1 MPVRRNPAYA
11 GSDPYMA
18 QAAQNIASLFAPEDP
33 SKIAAGALAFQKA
46 RGEQAEAERL
56 ADLYAMAKGPS
67 PDMAAFDRAGVAA
80 GRFTPAQS
88 YQAVDTNAATTRR
101 GQDVEA
107 STKQNVALIDQYGQL
122 QRQYATPQ
130 TAKEGE
136 TIYLPKQFQENS
148 GLPAVLG
155 GQTRL
160 KPGEVVIQP
169 GGARLEG
176 NPVPLSMDNARA
188 ATFAGLSP
196 ELRQALMLGGEG
208 VTEVQTPAGPVVQSR
223 AGAIGLPAV
232 PAGDKVTEV
241 SRLIAER
248 DRLPAGDP
256 NRKAFDDRINALGRG
271 QQQGAYD
278 KETDEVFAKENA
290 KINSQ
295 ANAARSQLGSLQF
308 MRQLLA
314 NPETQQGFGGETSLQ
329 ARKVLESLGM
339 PVGNTTD
346 AEVARALSNKL
357 ALYAKN
363 EGGENLMPGAL
374 SDSDRPFLQQQ
385 VAGLGNTR
393 GANMKLLDYYERI
406 QRRAMDV
413 ESLRQRYVQDHGRID
428 EGFRREL
435 STWAEANPVFPEARP
450 KASAAVPAPGGAAPA
465 PGAPAPAGA
474 GQPQFRVL
482 SVR

>member
-1 MPVRRNPAYA
+1 MPIRRNPAY
-11 GSDPYMA
+11 GGDPYMA
-18 QAAQNIASLFAPEDP
+18 QAAQNIASLYAPEDP

-46 RGEQAEAERL
+46 QAERAETERL
-56 ADLYAMAKGPS
+56 ADLYSYMKSPGYDPAMA
-67 PDMAAFDRAGVAA
+67 DRMGMGA
-80 GRFTPAQS
+80 GRWKPTES
-88 YQAVDTNAATTRR
+88 LYRVDTDAATTRR

-107 STKQNVALIDQYGQL
+107 GTKQNVALIDQYGQL
-122 QRQYATPQ
+122 KRQYAAPI
-130 TAKEGE
+130 KLGEGE
-136 TIYLPKQFQENS
+136 TAFLPQQTQRNT
-148 GLPAVLG
+148 GLAPMLG

-176 NPVPLSMDNARA
+176 NPAPVTMDQVRA
-188 ATFAGLSP
+188 ATFAGLPP

-208 VTEVQTPAGPVVQSR
+208 ITEVQTPGGPVVQSR

-232 PAGDKVTEV
+232 PAGDKITEV

-256 NRKAFDDRINALGRG
+256 NRRAYDARIEALGRG
-271 QQQGAYD
+271 QQQSAYD
-278 KETDEVFAKENA
+278 KEMDEGFAKENA
-290 KINSQ
+290 KINAQ
-295 ANAARSQLGSLQF
+295 ANAARTQLGSLQF

-314 NPETQQGFGGETSLQ
+314 NPETQQGFGGETALQ
-329 ARKVLESLGM
+329 FRKALEALGM

-346 AEVARALSNKL
+346 AEVARAISNKL
-357 ALYAKN
+357 ALYARN

-393 GANMKLLDYYERI
+393 GANMKLLDYYERV
-406 QRRAMDV
+406 QRRAIEV
-413 ESLRQRYVQDHGRID
+413 EGLRQAYVQRNGRID

-435 STWAEANPVFPEARP
+435 SAWAEANPVFPEARP
-450 KASAAVPAPGGAAPA
+450 EASANSGAVGIPASAPSGGAR
-465 PGAPAPAGA
+465 
-474 GQPQFRVL
+474 PQFRVL

>member
-1 MPVRRNPAYA
+1 
-11 GSDPYMA
+11 MA

-33 SKIAAGALAFQKA
+33 SKIATGALAFQKA
-46 RGEQAEAERL
+46 RSEQAEAERL
-56 ADLYAMAKGPS
+56 ADLYSMAKGPN

-107 STKQNVALIDQYGQL
+107 TTKQNVALIDQYGQL
-122 QRQYATPQ
+122 QRLYATPQ

-136 TIYLPKQFQENS
+136 TVYLPKQFQDNS
-148 GLPAVLG
+148 GLPPVLG
-155 GQTRL
+155 GETRL

-176 NPVPLSMDNARA
+176 NPAPISLDQVRA
-188 ATFAGLSP
+188 AAFAGLPP
-196 ELRQALMLGGEG
+196 ELRQALVQTGEG
-208 VTEVQTPAGPVVQSR
+208 ITEVQTPSGPVTQSR
-223 AGAIGLPAV
+223 AGALGLPAV

-248 DRLPAGDP
+248 DRLPSGDP
-256 NRKAFDDRINALGRG
+256 NRKAYDARIEALGRG
-271 QQQGAYD
+271 QQQSAYD
-278 KETDEVFAKENA
+278 KETDEAFAKENG
-290 KINSQ
+290 KIFAQ
-295 ANAARSQLGSLQF
+295 ANTARAQLGSLQF

-314 NPETQQGFGGETSLQ
+314 NPETQQGFGGETALQ
-329 ARKVLESLGM
+329 ARKALEALGM

-413 ESLRQRYVQDHGRID
+413 ENLRQKYVQDHGRID

-435 STWAEANPVFPEARP
+435 SAWAEANPVFPEARP
-450 KASAAVPAPGGAAPA
+450 KASASAAA
-465 PGAPAPAGA
+465 PGASLAPAAGGA
-474 GQPQFRVL
+474 PRSRIL
-482 SVR
+482 SVE